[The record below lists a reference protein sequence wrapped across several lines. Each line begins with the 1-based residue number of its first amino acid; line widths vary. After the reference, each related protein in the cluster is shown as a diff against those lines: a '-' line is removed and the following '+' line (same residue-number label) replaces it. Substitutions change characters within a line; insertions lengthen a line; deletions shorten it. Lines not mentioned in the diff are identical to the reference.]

1 MFSCTYFNTDFLY
14 KIKRAGRMPAL
25 QGGSQRQRQRR
36 RPEASG
42 TKGNG
47 ESKRAGGCRRL
58 GKKAILPIWHKITR
72 RDLLKYSPAF
82 ADRIAKVSQR
92 DSMSDIVKGLKALL
106 KKG

>member
-1 MFSCTYFNTDFLY
+1 MGY
-14 KIKRAGRMPAL
+14 KICGARRE
-25 QGGSQRQRQRR
+25 QRI
-36 RPEASG
+36 
-42 TKGNG
+42 G
-47 ESKRAGGCRRL
+47 EVCREKPPSKEVSYMKPCKATAKAKEPTGCRRL

-92 DSMSDIVKGLKALL
+92 DSISDIVKSLKALL